1 MDATLT
7 QLYITNSSVVEIDTA
22 LADLDNNSQI
32 QIDDVSI
39 IQKLAA
45 RIITSN
51 DDGSVNL

>member
-7 QLYITNSSVVEIDTA
+7 QIYITNSSAVEIDTA
-22 LADLDNNSQI
+22 LADLDNNSKI

-39 IQKLAA
+39 IQMMAA

>member
-7 QLYITNSSVVEIDTA
+7 QLYITNSSVVEIDTD